1 LDVSLSQALHGF
13 KYGLPTVMVVYGSSD
28 RFALQLLEQAWRDE
42 IKAIREQGECVR
54 YEWPETSLRQA
65 TQEAYSGSLFG
76 ERMLVSV
83 RGVDCL
89 TTGYK
94 GKLSE
99 EEASALQSVVD
110 EMPAHPIIFYTSGE
124 KLDERRKVVKALQ
137 AASHVHMVSLT
148 KQSEDDRRVL
158 LERWLGR
165 DLILTVPQRQELLR
179 RTHGSL
185 GGLYNEVEKL
195 RLFAHSSGRVSDD
208 DLDMLVVG
216 DSQPDVFSLIRNL
229 VNGDIV
235 SAYTQYKA
243 MPPTESTFGL
253 LVLIARQFRL
263 IAIVHDKTHGAMS
276 DARLAGLTGVH
287 PYAVKMAREQSRKT
301 SIHSCLRFLGEVVEI
316 EYAIKSG
323 RIQEHLAMD
332 LFFMKR
338 LGEQGPAV

>member
-1 LDVSLSQALHGF
+1 MDVSLSQALHGF
-13 KYGLPTVMVVYGSSD
+13 KDGVRTVMVVYGSTD
-28 RFALQLLEQAWRDE
+28 RFALHLLERAWRE
-42 IKAIREQGECVR
+42 QMEAIGEQGECVH
-54 YEWPETSLRQA
+54 YDWPETSLRQA
-65 TQEAYSGSLFG
+65 IQEAYSGSLFG
-76 ERMLVSV
+76 ERMLVSI

-99 EEASALQSVVD
+99 EEAAALQAVVD
-110 EMPAHPIIFYTSGE
+110 EMPEHPMIFYTSGE
-124 KLDERRKVVKALQ
+124 KLDERRKIVKALQ
-137 AASHVHMVSLT
+137 AASHVRMVSLT

-158 LERWLGR
+158 LERWMGR
-165 DLILTVPQRQELLR
+165 DLILTVPQRQEVLR
-179 RTHGSL
+179 RTQGSL

-195 RLFAHSSGRVSDD
+195 KLFAHSSGRISDD
-208 DLDMLVVG
+208 DLAILVAG
-216 DSQPDVFSLIRNL
+216 DSPPDVFSLIRSL
-229 VNGDIV
+229 VNGDIA

-243 MPPTESTFGL
+243 MPATESTFGL
-253 LVLIARQFRL
+253 LALIARQFRL
-263 IAIVHDKTHGAMS
+263 IAIVHDKTHRAMS

-301 SIHSCLRFLGEVVEI
+301 SIHSCLRFLGEVGEI

-338 LGEQGPAV
+338 LGEQGPAI